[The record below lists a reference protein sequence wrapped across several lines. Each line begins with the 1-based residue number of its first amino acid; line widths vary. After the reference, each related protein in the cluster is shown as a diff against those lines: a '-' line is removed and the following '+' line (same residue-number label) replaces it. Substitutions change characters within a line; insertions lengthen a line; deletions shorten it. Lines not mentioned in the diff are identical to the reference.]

1 MSARRI
7 PLWTLL
13 GVALVAALVVGSGVL
28 SSSPPTAAQR
38 ASAIESVIRCPSCED
53 LSVAT
58 SSAPT
63 AVAVRDTVRQQVAAG
78 RTDQQIEAYLVA
90 RYGSAIVLDPP
101 ARGWSLL
108 VWLLPL
114 VGGAVA
120 VTVLVVVLVRRGA
133 AVGEPGDS
141 ASDVQFDPTDST
153 SLEERR
159 RFLDRSLADAD
170 AEFLAGDLSDRDY
183 LALRQRDLRRLA
195 ALGSVAGPP
204 SAPPASGTTGL
215 GTLEEER
222 PVGDPDHV
230 EGADG
235 ADGEGDEAA
244 TAAAPARRT
253 ESARPPRSRRAR
265 WLLRGAVGAFL
276 AALVVAVA
284 LHVTARQPGQTASG
298 SVPLTASQQE
308 ARTLDQA
315 ATDVNQG
322 QLGPAANLYQSVL
335 SRDPNNE
342 VALAQL
348 GWIEYR
354 VGSAGASASL
364 LTDAHA
370 KLERA
375 VTLQPGDFA
384 ARLYLGSLLLL
395 EDHDPDGAVTQYR
408 AFLSDSPPASIVQ
421 QAAPELREAYSQAG
435 VALPPGVG

>member
-1 MSARRI
+1 MSARRL

-13 GVALVAALVVGSGVL
+13 GVALVAALVVGSGVF
-28 SSSPPTAAQR
+28 SSSPPSAAQR

-63 AVAVRDTVRQQVAAG
+63 AVAVRDTIRQQVAAG
-78 RTDQQIEAYLVA
+78 RSDQQIEAYLVA

-114 VGGAVA
+114 VGGALAVA
-120 VTVLVVVLVRRGA
+120 FLVVVLVRRVKA
-133 AVGEPGDS
+133 ADEAADSATGEPAD
-141 ASDVQFDPTDST
+141 AA

-195 ALGSVAGPP
+195 ALGSVSSPT
-204 SAPPASGTTGL
+204 APPPSGTTGL

-222 PVGDPDHV
+222 PEAGPDPLEGIDRVDGGGD
-230 EGADG
+230 
-235 ADGEGDEAA
+235 GDTA
-244 TAAAPARRT
+244 TTTATPVDRNDRARR
-253 ESARPPRSRRAR
+253 PRSRRSR
-265 WLLRGAVGAFL
+265 WLLRGAVAAFL

-284 LHVTARQPGQTASG
+284 LHATARQPGQTASG
-298 SVPLTASQQE
+298 SVPLTPSQQE

-322 QLGPAANLYQSVL
+322 QLGPAASLYQSVL
-335 SRDPNNE
+335 ARDPNNE

-354 VGSAGASASL
+354 VGSAGASSSL

-370 KLERA
+370 KLEHA
-375 VTLQPGDFA
+375 VSLQPGDYA

-395 EDHDPDGAVTQYR
+395 ADHDPAAAVTQYR
-408 AFLSDSPPASIVQ
+408 AFLSDGPPASVVK

-435 VALPPGVG
+435 VALPQGVG

>member
-1 MSARRI
+1 MRTSR
-7 PLWTLL
+7 
-13 GVALVAALVVGSGVL
+13 
-28 SSSPPTAAQR
+28 SP
-38 ASAIESVIRCPSCED
+38 
-53 LSVAT
+53 T

-63 AVAVRDTVRQQVAAG
+63 AVAVRDTIRQQVAEG

-114 VGGAVA
+114 VGGALA
-120 VTVLVVVLVRRGA
+120 VGVLVVVLVRRGA
-133 AVGEPGDS
+133 AVGDAADS
-141 ASDVQFDPTDST
+141 APDETADPA

-159 RFLDRSLADAD
+159 HFLDRSLADAD

-195 ALGSVAGPP
+195 ALGSVSGSPTRPP
-204 SAPPASGTTGL
+204 PSGTTGL

-222 PVGDPDHV
+222 PDTDPDHIGGV
-230 EGADG
+230 DRAGG
-235 ADGEGDEAA
+235 GDDRDQAA
-244 TAAAPARRT
+244 TTAASGGRT
-253 ESARPPRSRRAR
+253 ESARRPRSRRAR
-265 WLLRGAVGAFL
+265 WLLRGAVAAFL

-284 LHVTARQPGQTASG
+284 LHATARQPGQTASG
-298 SVPLTASQQE
+298 SVPLTAGQQE

-335 SRDPNNE
+335 ARDPNNE

-354 VGSAGASASL
+354 VGSAGASSSL
-364 LTDAHA
+364 LTDAHT

-375 VTLQPGDFA
+375 VSLQPGDYA
-384 ARLYLGSLLLL
+384 ARLYLGTLLLL
-395 EDHDPDGAVTQYR
+395 EDHDPAAAVTQYR
-408 AFLSDSPPASIVQ
+408 AFLSDGPPASVVQ

-435 VALPPGVG
+435 VALPQGIG

>member
-1 MSARRI
+1 MRRRL
-7 PLWTLL
+7 PWWTLL
-13 GVALVAALVVGSGVL
+13 GVVLVIALVVGSGVL

-63 AVAVRDTVRQQVAAG
+63 AAAVRDTVRQQVAAG

-108 VWLLPL
+108 VWLVPL
-114 VGGAVA
+114 LGGALA
-120 VTVLVVVLVRRGA
+120 VGALVTVLVRRGSSR
-133 AVGEPGDS
+133 GESADLTPGDG
-141 ASDVQFDPTDST
+141 A

-195 ALGSVAGPP
+195 ALGGAASPMAPATAG
-204 SAPPASGTTGL
+204 ATV
-215 GTLEEER
+215 GTLEVER
-222 PVGDPDHV
+222 PPTDH
-230 EGADG
+230 
-235 ADGEGDEAA
+235 DEAEDRA
-244 TAAAPARRT
+244 DAPA
-253 ESARPPRSRRAR
+253 SAAGSSQGRPRSRNRRGR
-265 WLLRGAVGAFL
+265 WLLRGAVAAFL

-284 LHVTARQPGQTASG
+284 LHVTARQPGQTATG
-298 SVPLTASQQE
+298 SVPLTPSQQE

-335 SRDPNNE
+335 TRDPNNE

-348 GWIEYR
+348 GWLEYR
-354 VGSAGASASL
+354 VGTTGASTSL
-364 LTDAHA
+364 LADAHA

-375 VTLQPGDFA
+375 ASLDPGDYA
-384 ARLYLGSLLLL
+384 ARLYLGTVLFLA
-395 EDHDPDGAVTQYR
+395 DHDPPGAVAQYR
-408 AFLSDSPPASIVQ
+408 AFLADDPPTSVVH
-421 QAAPELREAYSQAG
+421 QAASELREAYSQAG
-435 VALPPGVG
+435 IALPPGVG

>member
-1 MSARRI
+1 MSARRL

-13 GVALVAALVVGSGVL
+13 GVALVAALVVGSGVF

-63 AVAVRDTVRQQVAAG
+63 AVTVRDTIRQQVAEG
-78 RTDQQIEAYLVA
+78 RTDQQIETYLVA

-114 VGGAVA
+114 LGGALA
-120 VTVLVVVLVRRGA
+120 VGVLVVVLIRRGM
-133 AVGEPGDS
+133 AVGDAADS
-141 ASDVQFDPTDST
+141 APDETTDPA

-159 RFLDRSLADAD
+159 HFLDRSLADAD

-195 ALGSVAGPP
+195 ALGSVSGSPTVP
-204 SAPPASGTTGL
+204 LASGTTGL
-215 GTLEEER
+215 GTLAEER
-222 PVGDPDHV
+222 PDGDPDQI
-230 EGADG
+230 EGVDG
-235 ADGEGDEAA
+235 ADADDATT
-244 TAAAPARRT
+244 TAASGHRTEKARR
-253 ESARPPRSRRAR
+253 PRSRRSR
-265 WLLRGAVGAFL
+265 WLLRGAVAAFL

-284 LHVTARQPGQTASG
+284 LHATARQPGQTASG

-335 SRDPNNE
+335 ARDPNNE

-354 VGSAGASASL
+354 VGSAGASSSL
-364 LTDAHA
+364 LTDAHT

-375 VTLQPGDFA
+375 VSLQPGDYA

-395 EDHDPDGAVTQYR
+395 EDHDPAAAVTQYR
-408 AFLSDSPPASIVQ
+408 AFLSDGPPASVVQ
-421 QAAPELREAYSQAG
+421 QAAPELRQAYSQAG
-435 VALPPGVG
+435 VALPQGIG

>member
-1 MSARRI
+1 MSARRL

-13 GVALVAALVVGSGVL
+13 GVALVAALVVGSGVF

-63 AVAVRDTVRQQVAAG
+63 AVTVRDTIRQQVAEG
-78 RTDQQIEAYLVA
+78 RTDQQIETYLVA

-114 VGGAVA
+114 LGGALA
-120 VTVLVVVLVRRGA
+120 VGVLVVVLVRRGM
-133 AVGEPGDS
+133 AVGDAADS
-141 ASDVQFDPTDST
+141 APDETTDPA

-159 RFLDRSLADAD
+159 HFLDRSLADAD

-195 ALGSVAGPP
+195 ALGSVSGSPTVP
-204 SAPPASGTTGL
+204 LASGTTGL

-222 PVGDPDHV
+222 PDGDPDQI
-230 EGADG
+230 EGVDG
-235 ADGEGDEAA
+235 ADADDATT
-244 TAAAPARRT
+244 TAASGHRTEKARR
-253 ESARPPRSRRAR
+253 PRSRRSR
-265 WLLRGAVGAFL
+265 WLLRGAVAAFL

-284 LHVTARQPGQTASG
+284 LHATARQPGQTASG

-335 SRDPNNE
+335 
-342 VALAQL
+342 AQRSEQR
-348 GWIEYR
+348 G
-354 VGSAGASASL
+354 
-364 LTDAHA
+364 
-370 KLERA
+370 RA
-375 VTLQPGDFA
+375 RA
-384 ARLYLGSLLLL
+384 ARLDRIPGRQRRREQLAA
-395 EDHDPDGAVTQYR
+395 HRR
-408 AFLSDSPPASIVQ
+408 AHQARARGVPPA
-421 QAAPELREAYSQAG
+421 R
-435 VALPPGVG
+435 

>member
-1 MSARRI
+1 MSARRL

-13 GVALVAALVVGSGVL
+13 GVALVAALVVGSGVF

-63 AVAVRDTVRQQVAAG
+63 AVTVRDTIRQQVAAG
-78 RTDQQIEAYLVA
+78 RTDQQIETYLVA

-114 VGGAVA
+114 LGGALA
-120 VTVLVVVLVRRGA
+120 VGVLVVVLIRRGM
-133 AVGEPGDS
+133 AVGDAADS
-141 ASDVQFDPTDST
+141 APDETTDPA

-159 RFLDRSLADAD
+159 HFLDRSLADAD

-195 ALGSVAGPP
+195 ALGSVSGSPTVP
-204 SAPPASGTTGL
+204 LASGTTGL
-215 GTLEEER
+215 GTLAEER
-222 PVGDPDHV
+222 PDGDPDQI
-230 EGADG
+230 EGVDG
-235 ADGEGDEAA
+235 ADADDATT
-244 TAAAPARRT
+244 TAASGHRTEKARR
-253 ESARPPRSRRAR
+253 PRSRRSR
-265 WLLRGAVGAFL
+265 WLLRGAVAAFL

-284 LHVTARQPGQTASG
+284 LHATARQPGQTASG

-335 SRDPNNE
+335 AHDPNNE

-354 VGSAGASASL
+354 VGSAGASGSL
-364 LTDAHA
+364 LTDAHT

-375 VTLQPGDFA
+375 VSLQPGDYA

-395 EDHDPDGAVTQYR
+395 EDHDPAAAVTQYR
-408 AFLSDSPPASIVQ
+408 AFLSDGPPASVVQ
-421 QAAPELREAYSQAG
+421 QAAPELRQAYSQAG
-435 VALPPGVG
+435 VALPQGIG

>member
-1 MSARRI
+1 VSARRL

-13 GVALVAALVVGSGVL
+13 GVALVAALVVGSGVF

-63 AVAVRDTVRQQVAAG
+63 AVAVRDTIRKQVAEG

-114 VGGAVA
+114 VGGALA
-120 VTVLVVVLVRRGA
+120 VGVLVVVLVRRGA
-133 AVGEPGDS
+133 AVGDAADS
-141 ASDVQFDPTDST
+141 APDEAADPA

-159 RFLDRSLADAD
+159 HFLDRSLADAD

-195 ALGSVAGPP
+195 ALGSVSASPTAPP
-204 SAPPASGTTGL
+204 SSGTTGL

-222 PVGDPDHV
+222 RDADPDHI
-230 EGADG
+230 EGVDG
-235 ADGEGDEAA
+235 ADVDDVVT
-244 TAAAPARRT
+244 TAASGRRT
-253 ESARPPRSRRAR
+253 ERARRPRSRRAR
-265 WLLRGAVGAFL
+265 WLLRGAVAAFV

-284 LHVTARQPGQTASG
+284 LHATARQPGQTASG
-298 SVPLTASQQE
+298 SVPLTAGQQE

-335 SRDPNNE
+335 ARDPNNE

-354 VGSAGASASL
+354 VGSAGASSSL

-375 VTLQPGDFA
+375 VSLQPGDYA

-395 EDHDPDGAVTQYR
+395 QDHDPAAAVTQYR
-408 AFLSDSPPASIVQ
+408 AFLSDGPPASVVQ

-435 VALPPGVG
+435 VALPQGIG